1 MKKLLLATAMT
12 AALFSVEASAAY
24 SLTAIPLTAT
34 GQVDF
39 STAGVG
45 SATVVP
51 ANQILYV
58 AGASAVADFLEAAIT
73 NFTAPSSTTYKYYT
87 AKNDI
92 LTYVF
97 TATTGSTL
105 TAGRTYVV
113 HYRHRDGSMMA
124 PLLAAQKNPNVAPA
138 STKANSSPVL
148 FNDIAG
154 FAKNTAGYTC
164 GAPAASKNPV
174 VTITTCTALT
184 LPETL
189 AAAPA
194 TATGTATTS
203 STLGIAD
210 VDATQFASPLNGQ
223 NAVNTLA
230 AAAPKMGS
238 TAIAAEVF
246 GVAVTTALRDAMQ
259 RAEILSGALPSTC
272 TAGDETEACS
282 PGFTTEQITSIFAQG
297 RFNDWTKLGYASG
310 VNIVTANPGK
320 VPANTAV
327 HICSR
332 TAGSGTLA
340 TAQLVFENA
349 PCVKENEAIQAATS
363 KVMAPLNISVFG
375 VEGSAGS
382 AKAYHSNTGSG
393 DVDTCFKAL
402 ANEAGTTALTPYAT
416 GASTADFRWA
426 VGVLNANRNNTGSKG
441 PYRFVKLDGYSPS
454 NVNTANGKYRL
465 WSEVSVITS
474 TPATKLSV
482 TAEAFVKAMST
493 PANIKL
499 TGVNVTT
506 KAGYETGVM
515 ATAVNM
521 TDTVYNPALPVMPFT
536 HANLAK
542 TAGSVNHCRSGAIQA
557 GNALLPGLN

>member
-24 SLTAIPLTAT
+24 SLTAIPLTTT

-58 AGASAVADFLEAAIT
+58 AGASAVADFLEASIT
-73 NFTAPSSTTYKYYT
+73 NFSAPSSTAYKYYT

-97 TATTGSTL
+97 TATTGSAL

-124 PLLAAQKNPNVAPA
+124 PLLAAQKNPSVAPG
-138 STKANSSPVL
+138 STTVKSPVL

-164 GAPAASKNPV
+164 GAPAASKTAT

-184 LPETL
+184 LPEVL
-189 AAAPA
+189 ATAPA
-194 TATGTATTS
+194 TATGAATVS

-210 VDATQFASPLNGQ
+210 VDAAQFASPLNGQ
-223 NAVNTLA
+223 NAANTLA
-230 AAAPKMGS
+230 TSAPKMGS

-259 RAEILSGALPSTC
+259 RAEILSGKLPVTC
-272 TAGDETEACS
+272 TAGDETEACM
-282 PGFTTEQITSIFAQG
+282 PGFTTEQMTSIYAQG

-310 VNIVTANPGK
+310 VNLVTANPGK

-340 TAQLVFENA
+340 TANLVFENA
-349 PCVKENEAIQAATS
+349 PCVTVNEAIQAATS
-363 KVMAPLNISVFG
+363 KVMAPLNTSVYG

-382 AKAYHSNTGSG
+382 LKAYHSNTASG
-393 DVDTCFKAL
+393 DVDTCLKTL
-402 ANEAGTTALTPYAT
+402 ANETGTTALTPYAT

-426 VGVLNANRNNTGSKG
+426 VGVVNAGRNNDGKKG
-441 PYRFVKLDGYSPS
+441 PYRFVKIDGYSPS

-465 WSEVSVITS
+465 WSEVSVITA
-474 TPATKLSV
+474 TPATKLSI

-493 PANIKL
+493 PATIKA

-506 KAGYETGVM
+506 KAGYETGYM
-515 ATAVNM
+515 ATAANM

-536 HANLAK
+536 HANLTKA
-542 TAGSVNHCRSGAIQA
+542 AGSVNHCRSGAIQT
-557 GNALLPGLN
+557 GNNLLPGLN